1 MKKPKSISAFI
12 LGAIGLVTAIGGAAW
27 TLGEPPYANR
37 PWVEEKFVEVDLR
50 SYERERDAVGDRIAD
65 YQIKRATAPVQ
76 VRPIIDN
83 ELEKLKNRYN
93 SLNQTIYQLRQR
105 GAK

>member
-1 MKKPKSISAFI
+1 MKRPKSMSTLI

-37 PWVEEKFVEVDLR
+37 PWVEDRFVEVDLR

-65 YQIKRATAPVQ
+65 YRIKRASAPPQ
-76 VRPIIDN
+76 VKNIIDG
-83 ELEKLKNRYN
+83 ELEKLQNRLN

-105 GAK
+105 GAR